1 MITIFYGKKIMEL
14 RVLNYF
20 VATAQ
25 ELNMTRAAQK
35 LLVSQP
41 ALSRQIADLE
51 DELGVKL
58 FNRQPRHLSLT
69 PAGQYLFEQAKEILA
84 LTTKTKSNLQSSA
97 VISGDLTIAAGESIA
112 MQRIMNIISNI
123 VQDYPTVKIH
133 ILSGDY
139 EFAEKKLNIGTVDF
153 AVIIGNL
160 NLSNYAS
167 IQMPEKDVWGLL
179 MTKDDP
185 LAKKDTIT
193 PEDLIGRTILNSQQA
208 DTMHYFDNWFGNYKD
223 QLNFIGTVNLSF
235 NGTLL
240 VKNKAA
246 LMLTLDKIANTSD
259 ESGLTFRPITPAMKE
274 PITVIWKNET
284 NMSPVAEL
292 FLNRLQASISDE

>member
-1 MITIFYGKKIMEL
+1 MEL

-20 VATAQ
+20 VATAE

-58 FNRQPRHLSLT
+58 FNRRSRHLTLT
-69 PAGQYLFEQAKEILA
+69 PAGQYLLEQAKEILA
-84 LTTKTKSNLQSSA
+84 LTAKTKSNLQSST
-97 VISGDLTIAAGESIA
+97 VISGDLTIAAGESYA
-112 MQRIMNIISNI
+112 MQRIMDILSNII
-123 VQDYPTVKIH
+123 QDYPTVKIH

-160 NLSNYAS
+160 NLSNYAAL
-167 IQMPEKDVWGLL
+167 QLPEKDVWGVL
-179 MTKDDP
+179 MPEDDP
-185 LAKKDTIT
+185 LTKKDKIT
-193 PEDLIGRTILNSQQA
+193 PADLIGRNILNSQQA
-208 DTMHYFDNWFGNYKD
+208 EHMHYFDNLFGNYKD
-223 QLNFIGTVNLSF
+223 QVNFIGTVNLNF
-235 NGTLL
+235 NGTLM

-246 LMLTLDKIANTSD
+246 LLLTLDKLANVSKG
-259 ESGLTFRPITPAMKE
+259 SGLTFRPITPAIKE
-274 PITVIWKNET
+274 PITVIWKHGT
-284 NMSPVAEL
+284 NLSPAAKL
-292 FLNRLQASISDE
+292 FLNRLQASIADK

>member
-1 MITIFYGKKIMEL
+1 MEL

-51 DELGVKL
+51 GELGVKL
-58 FNRQPRHLSLT
+58 FNRQPRHLTLT
-69 PAGQYLFEQAKEILA
+69 PAGQYLYEQAKEILTLA
-84 LTTKTKSNLQSSA
+84 SKTKSNLQSSA
-97 VISGDLTIAAGESIA
+97 VISGDLTIAAGESFA
-112 MQRIMNIISNI
+112 MQRLMNIVSNI
-123 VQDYPTVKIH
+123 IRDYPTVKIH

-139 EFAEKKLNIGTVDF
+139 EFAERRLDTGAVDF

-160 NLSNYAS
+160 PLDNYAS
-167 IQMPEKDVWGLL
+167 LQLPEKDTWGVL

-185 LAKKDTIT
+185 LAKKSAIT
-193 PEDLIGRTILNSQQA
+193 AEDLVGRNVLNSQQA
-208 DTMHYFDNWFGNYKD
+208 ENRKYFDSWFGNYKE
-223 QLNFIGTVNLSF
+223 QINIIGTVNLNF

-246 LMLTLDKIANTSD
+246 IMLTLDKLANISD
-259 ESGLTFRPITPAMKE
+259 ESNLTFRPITPMLKQ
-274 PITVIWKNET
+274 PVTVIWKRET
-284 NMSPVAEL
+284 NLSPVADL
-292 FLNRLQASISDE
+292 FLNRLRASIDDD

>member
-1 MITIFYGKKIMEL
+1 MEL

-58 FNRQPRHLSLT
+58 FNRQPQHLTLT
-69 PAGQYLFEQAKEILA
+69 PAGQYLYEQAKEILTLA
-84 LTTKTKSNLQSSA
+84 SKTKSNLQSSA
-97 VISGDLTIAAGESIA
+97 VISGDLTIAAGESFA
-112 MQRIMNIISNI
+112 MQRLMNIVSNI
-123 VQDYPTVKIH
+123 IRDYPTVKIH

-139 EFAEKKLNIGTVDF
+139 EFAERRLDTGAVDF

-160 NLSNYAS
+160 PLDNYAS
-167 IQMPEKDVWGLL
+167 LQLPEKDTWGVL

-185 LAKKDTIT
+185 LAKKSAIT
-193 PEDLIGRTILNSQQA
+193 AEDLVGRNVLNSQQA
-208 DTMHYFDNWFGNYKD
+208 ENRKYFDSWFGNYKE
-223 QLNFIGTVNLSF
+223 QINIIGTVNLNF

-246 LMLTLDKIANTSD
+246 IMLTLDKLANISD
-259 ESGLTFRPITPAMKE
+259 ESNLTFRPITPMLKQ
-274 PITVIWKNET
+274 PVTVIWKRET
-284 NMSPVAEL
+284 NKSPVADL
-292 FLNRLQASISDE
+292 FLNRLRASIDDD

>member
-1 MITIFYGKKIMEL
+1 MEL
-14 RVLNYF
+14 RILNYF

-58 FNRQPRHLSLT
+58 FNRQPRHLTLT
-69 PAGQYLFEQAKEILA
+69 PAGQYLYEQAKEILTLA
-84 LTTKTKSNLQSSA
+84 SKTKSNLQSSA
-97 VISGDLTIAAGESIA
+97 VISGDLTIAAGESFA
-112 MQRIMNIISNI
+112 MQRLMNIVSNI
-123 VQDYPTVKIH
+123 IRDYPTVKIH

-139 EFAEKKLNIGTVDF
+139 EFAERRLNTGAVDF

-160 NLSNYAS
+160 PLDNYAS
-167 IQMPEKDVWGLL
+167 LQLPEKDTWGVL

-185 LAKKDTIT
+185 LAKKSAIT
-193 PEDLIGRTILNSQQA
+193 AEDLDGRNVLNSQQA
-208 DTMHYFDNWFGNYKD
+208 ENRKYFDSWFGNYKE
-223 QLNFIGTVNLSF
+223 QINIIGTVNLNF

-246 LMLTLDKIANTSD
+246 IMLTLDKLANISD
-259 ESGLTFRPITPAMKE
+259 ESNLTFRPITPMLKQ
-274 PITVIWKNET
+274 PVTVIWKREN
-284 NMSPVAEL
+284 NLSPVADL
-292 FLNRLQASISDE
+292 FLNRLRASIDDD

>member
-1 MITIFYGKKIMEL
+1 MEL

-58 FNRQPRHLSLT
+58 FNRQPRHLTLT
-69 PAGQYLFEQAKEILA
+69 PAGQYLYEQAKEILTLA
-84 LTTKTKSNLQSSA
+84 SKTKSNLQSSA
-97 VISGDLTIAAGESIA
+97 VISGDLTIAAGESFA
-112 MQRIMNIISNI
+112 MQRLMNIVSNI
-123 VQDYPTVKIH
+123 IRDYPTVKIH

-139 EFAEKKLNIGTVDF
+139 EFAERRLNTGAVDF

-160 NLSNYAS
+160 PLDNYAS
-167 IQMPEKDVWGLL
+167 LQLPEKDTWGVL

-185 LAKKDTIT
+185 LAKKSAIT
-193 PEDLIGRTILNSQQA
+193 AEDLVGRNVLNSQQA
-208 DTMHYFDNWFGNYKD
+208 ENRKYFDSWFGNYKE
-223 QLNFIGTVNLSF
+223 QINIIGTVNLNF

-246 LMLTLDKIANTSD
+246 IMLTLDKLANISD
-259 ESGLTFRPITPAMKE
+259 ESNLTFRPITPMLKQ
-274 PITVIWKNET
+274 PVTVIWKRET
-284 NMSPVAEL
+284 NLSSVADL
-292 FLNRLQASISDE
+292 FLNRLRASIDDD

>member
-1 MITIFYGKKIMEL
+1 MEL

-58 FNRQPRHLSLT
+58 FNRQLRHLTLT
-69 PAGQYLFEQAKEILA
+69 PAGQYLYEQAKEILTLA
-84 LTTKTKSNLQSSA
+84 SKTKSNLQSSA
-97 VISGDLTIAAGESIA
+97 VISGDLTIAAGESFA
-112 MQRIMNIISNI
+112 MQRLMNIVSNI
-123 VQDYPTVKIH
+123 IRDYPTVKIH

-139 EFAEKKLNIGTVDF
+139 EFAERRLDTGAVDF

-160 NLSNYAS
+160 PLDNYAS
-167 IQMPEKDVWGLL
+167 LQLPEKDTWGVL

-185 LAKKDTIT
+185 LAKKSAIT
-193 PEDLIGRTILNSQQA
+193 AEDLVGRNVLNSQQA
-208 DTMHYFDNWFGNYKD
+208 ENRKYFDSWFGNYKE
-223 QLNFIGTVNLSF
+223 QINIIGTVNLNF

-246 LMLTLDKIANTSD
+246 IMLTLDKLANISD
-259 ESGLTFRPITPAMKE
+259 ESNLTFRPITPMLKQ
-274 PITVIWKNET
+274 PVTVIWKRET
-284 NMSPVAEL
+284 NKSPVADL
-292 FLNRLQASISDE
+292 FLNRLRASIDDD

>member
-1 MITIFYGKKIMEL
+1 MEL

-58 FNRQPRHLSLT
+58 FNRQPRHLTLT
-69 PAGQYLFEQAKEILA
+69 PAGQYLYEQAKEILTLA
-84 LTTKTKSNLQSSA
+84 SKTKSNLQSSA
-97 VISGDLTIAAGESIA
+97 VISGDLTIAAGESFA
-112 MQRIMNIISNI
+112 MQRLMNIVSNI
-123 VQDYPTVKIH
+123 IRDYPTVKIH

-139 EFAEKKLNIGTVDF
+139 EFAERRLDTGAVDF

-160 NLSNYAS
+160 PLDNYAS
-167 IQMPEKDVWGLL
+167 LQLPEKDKWGVL

-185 LAKKDTIT
+185 LAKKSAIT
-193 PEDLIGRTILNSQQA
+193 AEDLVGRNVLNSQQA
-208 DTMHYFDNWFGNYKD
+208 ENRKYFDSWFGNYKE
-223 QLNFIGTVNLSF
+223 QINIIGTVNLNF

-246 LMLTLDKIANTSD
+246 IMLTLDKLANISD
-259 ESGLTFRPITPAMKE
+259 ESNLTFRPITPMLKQ
-274 PITVIWKNET
+274 PVTVIWKRET
-284 NMSPVAEL
+284 NKSPVADL
-292 FLNRLQASISDE
+292 FLNRLRASIDDD

>member
-1 MITIFYGKKIMEL
+1 MEL

-58 FNRQPRHLSLT
+58 FNRQPRHLTLT
-69 PAGQYLFEQAKEILA
+69 PAGQYLYEQAKEILTLA
-84 LTTKTKSNLQSSA
+84 SKTKSNLQSSA
-97 VISGDLTIAAGESIA
+97 VISGDLTIAAGESFA
-112 MQRIMNIISNI
+112 MQRLMNIVSNI
-123 VQDYPTVKIH
+123 IRDYPTVKIH

-139 EFAEKKLNIGTVDF
+139 EFAERRLDTGAVDF

-160 NLSNYAS
+160 PLDNYAS
-167 IQMPEKDVWGLL
+167 LQLPEKDTWGVL

-185 LAKKDTIT
+185 LAKKSAIT
-193 PEDLIGRTILNSQQA
+193 AEDLVGRNVLNSQQA
-208 DTMHYFDNWFGNYKD
+208 ENRKYFDSWFGNYKE
-223 QLNFIGTVNLSF
+223 QINIIGTVNLNF

-246 LMLTLDKIANTSD
+246 IMLTLDKLANISD
-259 ESGLTFRPITPAMKE
+259 ESNLTFRPITPMLKQ
-274 PITVIWKNET
+274 PVTVIWKRET
-284 NMSPVAEL
+284 NKSPVADL
-292 FLNRLQASISDE
+292 FLNRLRA

>member
-1 MITIFYGKKIMEL
+1 MEL

-58 FNRQPRHLSLT
+58 FNRQPRHLTLT
-69 PAGQYLFEQAKEILA
+69 PAGQYLYEQAKEILILA
-84 LTTKTKSNLQSSA
+84 SKTKSNLQSSA
-97 VISGDLTIAAGESIA
+97 VISGDLTIAAGESFA
-112 MQRIMNIISNI
+112 MQRLMNIVSNI
-123 VQDYPTVKIH
+123 IRDYPTVKIH

-139 EFAEKKLNIGTVDF
+139 EFAERRLNTGAVDF

-160 NLSNYAS
+160 PLDNYAS
-167 IQMPEKDVWGLL
+167 LQLPEKDTWGVL

-185 LAKKDTIT
+185 LAKKSAIT
-193 PEDLIGRTILNSQQA
+193 AEDLVGRNVLNSQKA
-208 DTMHYFDNWFGNYKD
+208 ENRKYFDSWFGNYKE
-223 QLNFIGTVNLSF
+223 QINIIGTVNLNF

-246 LMLTLDKIANTSD
+246 IMLTLDKLANISD
-259 ESGLTFRPITPAMKE
+259 ESNLTFRPITPMLKQ
-274 PITVIWKNET
+274 PVTVIWKRET
-284 NMSPVAEL
+284 NLSPVADL
-292 FLNRLQASISDE
+292 FLNRLRASIDDD

>member
-1 MITIFYGKKIMEL
+1 MEL

-58 FNRQPRHLSLT
+58 FNRQPRHLTLT
-69 PAGQYLFEQAKEILA
+69 PAGQYLYEQAKEILTLA
-84 LTTKTKSNLQSSA
+84 SKTKSNLQSSA
-97 VISGDLTIAAGESIA
+97 VISGDLTIAAGESFA
-112 MQRIMNIISNI
+112 MQRLMNIVSNI
-123 VQDYPTVKIH
+123 IRDYPTVKIH

-139 EFAEKKLNIGTVDF
+139 EFAERHLNTGAVDF

-160 NLSNYAS
+160 PLDNYAS
-167 IQMPEKDVWGLL
+167 LQLPEKDTWGVL

-185 LAKKDTIT
+185 LAKKSAIT
-193 PEDLIGRTILNSQQA
+193 AEDLVGRNVLNSQQA
-208 DTMHYFDNWFGNYKD
+208 GNRKYFDSWFGNYKE
-223 QLNFIGTVNLSF
+223 QINIIGTVNLNF

-246 LMLTLDKIANTSD
+246 IMLTLDKLANISD
-259 ESGLTFRPITPAMKE
+259 ESNLTFRPITPMLKQ
-274 PITVIWKNET
+274 PVTVIWKRET
-284 NMSPVAEL
+284 NLSPVADL
-292 FLNRLQASISDE
+292 FLNRLRASIDDD

>member
-1 MITIFYGKKIMEL
+1 MEL

-58 FNRQPRHLSLT
+58 FNRQPRHLTLT
-69 PAGQYLFEQAKEILA
+69 PAGQYLYEQAKEILTLA
-84 LTTKTKSNLQSSA
+84 SKTKSNLQSSA
-97 VISGDLTIAAGESIA
+97 VISGDLTIAAGESFA
-112 MQRIMNIISNI
+112 MQRLMNIVSNI
-123 VQDYPTVKIH
+123 IRDYPTVKIH

-139 EFAEKKLNIGTVDF
+139 EFAERRLNTGAVDF

-160 NLSNYAS
+160 PLDNYAS
-167 IQMPEKDVWGLL
+167 LQLPEKDTWGVL

-185 LAKKDTIT
+185 LAKKSAIT
-193 PEDLIGRTILNSQQA
+193 AEDLVGRNVLNSQQA
-208 DTMHYFDNWFGNYKD
+208 ENRKYFDSWFGNYKE
-223 QLNFIGTVNLSF
+223 QINIIGTVNLNF

-246 LMLTLDKIANTSD
+246 IMLTLDKLANISD
-259 ESGLTFRPITPAMKE
+259 ESNLTFRPITPMLKQ
-274 PITVIWKNET
+274 PVTVIWKRET
-284 NMSPVAEL
+284 NLSPVADL
-292 FLNRLQASISDE
+292 FLNRLRASIDDD

>member
-1 MITIFYGKKIMEL
+1 MEL

-58 FNRQPRHLSLT
+58 FNRQPRHLTLT
-69 PAGQYLFEQAKEILA
+69 PAGQYLYEQAKEILTLA
-84 LTTKTKSNLQSSA
+84 SKTKSNLQSSA
-97 VISGDLTIAAGESIA
+97 VISGDLTIAAGESFA
-112 MQRIMNIISNI
+112 MQRLMNIVSNI
-123 VQDYPTVKIH
+123 IRDYPTVKIH

-139 EFAEKKLNIGTVDF
+139 EFAERRLNTGAVDF

-160 NLSNYAS
+160 PLDNYAS
-167 IQMPEKDVWGLL
+167 LQLPEKDTWGVL

-185 LAKKDTIT
+185 LAKKSAIT
-193 PEDLIGRTILNSQQA
+193 AEDLVGRNVLNSQQA
-208 DTMHYFDNWFGNYKD
+208 ENRKYFDSWFGNYKE
-223 QLNFIGTVNLSF
+223 QINIIGTVNLNF

-246 LMLTLDKIANTSD
+246 IMLTLNKLANISD
-259 ESGLTFRPITPAMKE
+259 ESNLTFRPITPMLKQ
-274 PITVIWKNET
+274 PVTVIWKRET
-284 NMSPVAEL
+284 NLSPVADL
-292 FLNRLQASISDE
+292 FLNRLRASIDDD

>member
-1 MITIFYGKKIMEL
+1 MEL

-58 FNRQPRHLSLT
+58 FNRQPRHLTLT
-69 PAGQYLFEQAKEILA
+69 PAGQYLYEQAKEILTLA
-84 LTTKTKSNLQSSA
+84 SKTKSNLQSSA
-97 VISGDLTIAAGESIA
+97 VISGDLTIAAGESFA
-112 MQRIMNIISNI
+112 MQRLMNIVSNI
-123 VQDYPTVKIH
+123 IRDYPTVKIH

-139 EFAEKKLNIGTVDF
+139 EFAERRLDTGAVDF

-160 NLSNYAS
+160 PLDNYAS
-167 IQMPEKDVWGLL
+167 LQLPEKDTWGVL

-185 LAKKDTIT
+185 LAKKSAIT
-193 PEDLIGRTILNSQQA
+193 AEDLVGRNVLNSQQA
-208 DTMHYFDNWFGNYKD
+208 ENRKYFDSWFGNYKE
-223 QLNFIGTVNLSF
+223 QINIIGTVNLNF

-246 LMLTLDKIANTSD
+246 IMLTLDKLANISD
-259 ESGLTFRPITPAMKE
+259 ESNLTFRPITPMLKQQV
-274 PITVIWKNET
+274 TVIWKRET
-284 NMSPVAEL
+284 NKSPVADL
-292 FLNRLQASISDE
+292 FLNRLRASIDDD

>member
-1 MITIFYGKKIMEL
+1 MEL

-58 FNRQPRHLSLT
+58 FNRQPRHLTLT
-69 PAGQYLFEQAKEILA
+69 PAGQYLYEQAKEILTLA
-84 LTTKTKSNLQSSA
+84 SKTKSNLQSSA
-97 VISGDLTIAAGESIA
+97 VISGDLTIAAGESFA
-112 MQRIMNIISNI
+112 MQRLMNIVSNI
-123 VQDYPTVKIH
+123 IRDYPTVKIH

-139 EFAEKKLNIGTVDF
+139 EFAERRLDTGAVDF

-160 NLSNYAS
+160 PLDNYAS
-167 IQMPEKDVWGLL
+167 LQLAEKDTWGVL

-185 LAKKDTIT
+185 LAKKSAIT
-193 PEDLIGRTILNSQQA
+193 AEDLVGRNVLNSQQA
-208 DTMHYFDNWFGNYKD
+208 ENRKYFDSWFGNYKE
-223 QLNFIGTVNLSF
+223 QINIIGTVNLNF

-246 LMLTLDKIANTSD
+246 IMLTLDKLANISD
-259 ESGLTFRPITPAMKE
+259 ESNLTFRPITPMLKQ
-274 PITVIWKNET
+274 PVTVIWKRET
-284 NMSPVAEL
+284 NLSSVADL
-292 FLNRLQASISDE
+292 FLNHLRASIDDD

>member
-1 MITIFYGKKIMEL
+1 MEL

-25 ELNMTRAAQK
+25 ELNMTRAAQR

-58 FNRQPRHLSLT
+58 FNRQPRHLTLT
-69 PAGQYLFEQAKEILA
+69 PAGQYLYEQAKEILTLA
-84 LTTKTKSNLQSSA
+84 SKTKSNLQSSA
-97 VISGDLTIAAGESIA
+97 VISGDLTIAAGESFA
-112 MQRIMNIISNI
+112 MQRLMNIVSNI
-123 VQDYPTVKIH
+123 IRDYPTVKIH

-139 EFAEKKLNIGTVDF
+139 EFAERRLDTGAVDF

-160 NLSNYAS
+160 PLDNYAS
-167 IQMPEKDVWGLL
+167 LQLPEKDTWGVL

-185 LAKKDTIT
+185 LAKKSAIT
-193 PEDLIGRTILNSQQA
+193 AEDLVGRNVLNSQQA
-208 DTMHYFDNWFGNYKD
+208 ENRKYFDSWFGNYKE
-223 QLNFIGTVNLSF
+223 QINIIGTVNLNF

-246 LMLTLDKIANTSD
+246 IMLTLDKLANISD
-259 ESGLTFRPITPAMKE
+259 ESNLTFRPITPMLKQ
-274 PITVIWKNET
+274 PVTVIWKRET
-284 NMSPVAEL
+284 NLSPVADL
-292 FLNRLQASISDE
+292 FLNRLRASIDDD

>member
-1 MITIFYGKKIMEL
+1 MEL

-58 FNRQPRHLSLT
+58 FNRQPRHLTLT
-69 PAGQYLFEQAKEILA
+69 PAGQYLYEQAKEILTLA
-84 LTTKTKSNLQSSA
+84 SKTKSNLQSSA
-97 VISGDLTIAAGESIA
+97 VISGDLTIAAGESFA
-112 MQRIMNIISNI
+112 MQRLMNIVSNI
-123 VQDYPTVKIH
+123 IRDYPTVKIH
-133 ILSGDY
+133 ILSGNY
-139 EFAEKKLNIGTVDF
+139 EFAERRLNTGAVDF

-160 NLSNYAS
+160 PLDNYAS
-167 IQMPEKDVWGLL
+167 LQLPEKDTWGVL

-185 LAKKDTIT
+185 LAKKSAIT
-193 PEDLIGRTILNSQQA
+193 AEDLVGRNVLNSQQA
-208 DTMHYFDNWFGNYKD
+208 ENRKYFDSWFGNYKE
-223 QLNFIGTVNLSF
+223 QINIIGTVNLNF

-240 VKNKAA
+240 VKNKTAI
-246 LMLTLDKIANTSD
+246 MLTLDKLANISD
-259 ESGLTFRPITPAMKE
+259 ESNLTFRPITPMLKQ
-274 PITVIWKNET
+274 PVTVIWKRET
-284 NMSPVAEL
+284 NLSPVADL
-292 FLNRLQASISDE
+292 FLNRLRASIDDD

>member
-1 MITIFYGKKIMEL
+1 MEL

-58 FNRQPRHLSLT
+58 FNRQPRHLTLT
-69 PAGQYLFEQAKEILA
+69 PAGQYLYEQAKEILTLA
-84 LTTKTKSNLQSSA
+84 SKTKSNLQSSA
-97 VISGDLTIAAGESIA
+97 VISGDLTIAAGEIFA
-112 MQRIMNIISNI
+112 MQRLMNIVSNI
-123 VQDYPTVKIH
+123 IRDYPTVKIH

-139 EFAEKKLNIGTVDF
+139 EFAERRLNTGAVDF

-160 NLSNYAS
+160 PLDNYAS
-167 IQMPEKDVWGLL
+167 LQLPEKDTWGVL

-185 LAKKDTIT
+185 LAKKSAIT
-193 PEDLIGRTILNSQQA
+193 AEDLVGRNVLNSQQA
-208 DTMHYFDNWFGNYKD
+208 ENRKYFDSWFGNYKE
-223 QLNFIGTVNLSF
+223 QINIIGTVNLNF

-246 LMLTLDKIANTSD
+246 IMLTLDKLANISD
-259 ESGLTFRPITPAMKE
+259 ESNLTFRPITPMLKQ
-274 PITVIWKNET
+274 PVTVIWKRET
-284 NMSPVAEL
+284 NLSPVADL
-292 FLNRLQASISDE
+292 FLNRLRASIDDD

>member
-1 MITIFYGKKIMEL
+1 MEL

-58 FNRQPRHLSLT
+58 FNRQPRHLTLT
-69 PAGQYLFEQAKEILA
+69 PAGQYLYEQAKEILTLA
-84 LTTKTKSNLQSSA
+84 SKTKSNLQSSA
-97 VISGDLTIAAGESIA
+97 VISGDLTIAAGESFA
-112 MQRIMNIISNI
+112 MQRLMNIVSNI
-123 VQDYPTVKIH
+123 IRDYPTVKIH

-139 EFAEKKLNIGTVDF
+139 EFAERRLNTGAVDF

-160 NLSNYAS
+160 PLDNYAS
-167 IQMPEKDVWGLL
+167 LQLPEKDTWGVL

-185 LAKKDTIT
+185 LAKKSAIT
-193 PEDLIGRTILNSQQA
+193 AEDLVGRNVLNSQQA
-208 DTMHYFDNWFGNYKD
+208 ENRKYFDSWFGNYKE
-223 QLNFIGTVNLSF
+223 QINIIGTVNLNF

-246 LMLTLDKIANTSD
+246 IMLTLDKLANISD
-259 ESGLTFRPITPAMKE
+259 ESNLTFRPITPMLKQ
-274 PITVIWKNET
+274 PVTVIWKRET
-284 NMSPVAEL
+284 NLSPVADL
-292 FLNRLQASISDE
+292 FLNCLRASIDDD

>member
-1 MITIFYGKKIMEL
+1 MEL

-25 ELNMTRAAQK
+25 ELNMTRAAQR

-58 FNRQPRHLSLT
+58 FNRQPRHLTLT
-69 PAGQYLFEQAKEILA
+69 PAGQYLYEQAKEILTLA
-84 LTTKTKSNLQSSA
+84 SKTKSNLQSSA
-97 VISGDLTIAAGESIA
+97 VISGDLTIAAGESFA
-112 MQRIMNIISNI
+112 MQRLMNIVSNI
-123 VQDYPTVKIH
+123 IRDYPTVKIH

-139 EFAEKKLNIGTVDF
+139 EFAERRLNTGAVDF

-160 NLSNYAS
+160 PLDNYAS
-167 IQMPEKDVWGLL
+167 LQLPEKDTWGVL

-185 LAKKDTIT
+185 LAKKSAIT
-193 PEDLIGRTILNSQQA
+193 AEDLVGRNVLNSQQA
-208 DTMHYFDNWFGNYKD
+208 ENRKYFDSWFGNYKE
-223 QLNFIGTVNLSF
+223 QINIIGTVNLNF

-246 LMLTLDKIANTSD
+246 IMLTLDKLANISD
-259 ESGLTFRPITPAMKE
+259 ESNLTFKPITPMLKQ
-274 PITVIWKNET
+274 PVTVIWKRET
-284 NMSPVAEL
+284 NLSPVADL
-292 FLNRLQASISDE
+292 FLNRLRASIDDD

>member
-1 MITIFYGKKIMEL
+1 MEL

-25 ELNMTRAAQK
+25 ELNMTKAAQK

-58 FNRQPRHLSLT
+58 FNRQPLHLTLT
-69 PAGQYLFEQAKEILA
+69 PSGQYFLEQAKEILA
-84 LTTKTKSNLQSSA
+84 LTAKTKSNLQSSA
-97 VISGDLTIAAGESIA
+97 VISGDLTIAAGESVG
-112 MQRIMNIISNI
+112 MQRLMNIVSNI
-123 VQDYPTVKIH
+123 IQDYPTVRIH

-153 AVIIGNL
+153 AAIIGNV
-160 NLSNYAS
+160 NISNYAS
-167 IQMPEKDVWGLL
+167 IQLPERDVWGVL
-179 MTKDDP
+179 MTMDDP
-185 LAKKDTIT
+185 LAEKKVIT
-193 PEDLIGRTILNSQQA
+193 PADLVGRTVLNSQQA

-223 QLNFIGTVNLSF
+223 DVNFIGTVNLSF

-240 VKNKAA
+240 VKNNAA
-246 LMLTLDKIANTSD
+246 VMLTLD
-259 ESGLTFRPITPAMKE
+259 ELPPI
-274 PITVIWKNET
+274 
-284 NMSPVAEL
+284 
-292 FLNRLQASISDE
+292 R

>member
-1 MITIFYGKKIMEL
+1 MEL

-58 FNRQPRHLSLT
+58 FNRQPRHLTLT
-69 PAGQYLFEQAKEILA
+69 PAGQYLYEQAKEILTLA
-84 LTTKTKSNLQSSA
+84 SKTKSNLQSSA
-97 VISGDLTIAAGESIA
+97 VISGDLTIAAGESFA
-112 MQRIMNIISNI
+112 MQRLMNIVSNI
-123 VQDYPTVKIH
+123 IRDYPTVKIH

-139 EFAEKKLNIGTVDF
+139 EFAERRLDTGAVDF

-160 NLSNYAS
+160 PLDNYAS
-167 IQMPEKDVWGLL
+167 LQLPEKDTWGVL

-185 LAKKDTIT
+185 LTKKSAIT
-193 PEDLIGRTILNSQQA
+193 AEDLVGRNVLNSQQA
-208 DTMHYFDNWFGNYKD
+208 ENRKYFDSWFGNYKE
-223 QLNFIGTVNLSF
+223 QINIIGTVNLNF

-246 LMLTLDKIANTSD
+246 IMLTLDKLANISD
-259 ESGLTFRPITPAMKE
+259 ESNLTFRPITPMLKQ
-274 PITVIWKNET
+274 PVTVIWKRET
-284 NMSPVAEL
+284 NLSPVADL
-292 FLNRLQASISDE
+292 FLNRLRASIDDD

>member
-1 MITIFYGKKIMEL
+1 MEL

-51 DELGVKL
+51 GELGVKL
-58 FNRQPRHLSLT
+58 FNRQPRHLTLT
-69 PAGQYLFEQAKEILA
+69 PAGQYLYEQAKEILTLA
-84 LTTKTKSNLQSSA
+84 SKTKSNLQSSA
-97 VISGDLTIAAGESIA
+97 VISGDLTIAAGESFA
-112 MQRIMNIISNI
+112 MQRLMNIVSNI
-123 VQDYPTVKIH
+123 IRDYPTVKIH

-139 EFAEKKLNIGTVDF
+139 EFAERRLDTGAVDF

-160 NLSNYAS
+160 PLDNYAS
-167 IQMPEKDVWGLL
+167 LQLPEKDTWGVL

-185 LAKKDTIT
+185 LAKKSAIT
-193 PEDLIGRTILNSQQA
+193 AEDLVGRNVLNSQQA
-208 DTMHYFDNWFGNYKD
+208 ENRKYFDSWFGNCKE
-223 QLNFIGTVNLSF
+223 QINIIGTVNLNF

-246 LMLTLDKIANTSD
+246 IMLTLDKLANISD
-259 ESGLTFRPITPAMKE
+259 ESNLTFRPITPMLKQ
-274 PITVIWKNET
+274 PVTVIWKRET
-284 NMSPVAEL
+284 NKSPVADL
-292 FLNRLQASISDE
+292 FLNRLRASIDDD

>member
-1 MITIFYGKKIMEL
+1 MEL

-58 FNRQPRHLSLT
+58 FNRQPRHLTLT
-69 PAGQYLFEQAKEILA
+69 PAGQYLYEQAKEILTLA
-84 LTTKTKSNLQSSA
+84 SKTKSNLQSSA
-97 VISGDLTIAAGESIA
+97 VISGDLTIAAGESFA
-112 MQRIMNIISNI
+112 MQRLMNIVSNI
-123 VQDYPTVKIH
+123 IRDYPTVKIH

-139 EFAEKKLNIGTVDF
+139 EFAERRLNTGAVDF

-160 NLSNYAS
+160 PLDNYAS
-167 IQMPEKDVWGLL
+167 LQLAEKDTWGVL

-185 LAKKDTIT
+185 LAKKSAIT
-193 PEDLIGRTILNSQQA
+193 AEDLVGRNVLNSQQA
-208 DTMHYFDNWFGNYKD
+208 ENRKYFDSWFGNYKE
-223 QLNFIGTVNLSF
+223 QINIIGTVNLNF

-246 LMLTLDKIANTSD
+246 IMLTLDKLANISD
-259 ESGLTFRPITPAMKE
+259 ESNLTFRPITPMLKQ
-274 PITVIWKNET
+274 PVTVIWKRET
-284 NMSPVAEL
+284 NLSPVADL
-292 FLNRLQASISDE
+292 FLNRLRASIDDD

>member
-1 MITIFYGKKIMEL
+1 MEL

-58 FNRQPRHLSLT
+58 FNRQPRHLTLT
-69 PAGQYLFEQAKEILA
+69 PAGQYLYEQAKEILTLA
-84 LTTKTKSNLQSSA
+84 SKTKSNLQSSA
-97 VISGDLTIAAGESIA
+97 VISGDLTIAAGESFA
-112 MQRIMNIISNI
+112 MQRLMNIVSNI
-123 VQDYPTVKIH
+123 IRDYPTVKIH

-139 EFAEKKLNIGTVDF
+139 EFAERRLDTGAVDF

-160 NLSNYAS
+160 PLDNYAS
-167 IQMPEKDVWGLL
+167 LQLPEKDTWGVL

-185 LAKKDTIT
+185 LAKKSAIT
-193 PEDLIGRTILNSQQA
+193 AEDLVGRKVLNSQQA
-208 DTMHYFDNWFGNYKD
+208 ENRKYFDSWFGNYKE
-223 QLNFIGTVNLSF
+223 QINIIGTVNLNF

-246 LMLTLDKIANTSD
+246 IMLTLDKLANISD
-259 ESGLTFRPITPAMKE
+259 ESNLTFRPITPMLKQ
-274 PITVIWKNET
+274 PVTVIWKRET
-284 NMSPVAEL
+284 NKSPVADL
-292 FLNRLQASISDE
+292 FLNRLRASIDDD

>member
-1 MITIFYGKKIMEL
+1 MEL

-58 FNRQPRHLSLT
+58 FNRQPRHLTLT
-69 PAGQYLFEQAKEILA
+69 PAGQYLYEQAKEILTLA
-84 LTTKTKSNLQSSA
+84 SKTKSNLQSSA
-97 VISGDLTIAAGESIA
+97 VISGDLTIAAGESFA
-112 MQRIMNIISNI
+112 MQRLMNIVSNI
-123 VQDYPTVKIH
+123 IRDYPTVKIH

-139 EFAEKKLNIGTVDF
+139 EFAERRLDTGAVDF
-153 AVIIGNL
+153 AIIIGNL
-160 NLSNYAS
+160 PLDNYAS
-167 IQMPEKDVWGLL
+167 LQLPEKDTWGVL

-185 LAKKDTIT
+185 LAKKSAIT
-193 PEDLIGRTILNSQQA
+193 AEDLVGRNVLNSQQA
-208 DTMHYFDNWFGNYKD
+208 ENRKYFDSWFGNYKE
-223 QLNFIGTVNLSF
+223 QINIIGTVNLNF

-246 LMLTLDKIANTSD
+246 IMLTLDKLANMSD
-259 ESGLTFRPITPAMKE
+259 ESNLTFRPITPMLKQ
-274 PITVIWKNET
+274 PVTVIWKRET
-284 NMSPVAEL
+284 NKSPVADL
-292 FLNRLQASISDE
+292 FLNRLRASIDDD

>member
-1 MITIFYGKKIMEL
+1 MEL

-58 FNRQPRHLSLT
+58 FNRQPRHLTLT
-69 PAGQYLFEQAKEILA
+69 PAGQYLYEQAKEILTLA
-84 LTTKTKSNLQSSA
+84 SKTKSNLQSSA
-97 VISGDLTIAAGESIA
+97 VISGDLTIAAGESFA
-112 MQRIMNIISNI
+112 MQRLMNIVSNI
-123 VQDYPTVKIH
+123 IRDYPTVKIH

-139 EFAEKKLNIGTVDF
+139 EFAERRLNTGAVDF

-160 NLSNYAS
+160 PLDNYAS
-167 IQMPEKDVWGLL
+167 LQLPEKDTWGVL

-185 LAKKDTIT
+185 LAKKSSIT
-193 PEDLIGRTILNSQQA
+193 AEDLVGRNVLNSQQA
-208 DTMHYFDNWFGNYKD
+208 ENRKYFDSWFGNYKE
-223 QLNFIGTVNLSF
+223 QINIIGTVNLNF

-246 LMLTLDKIANTSD
+246 IMLTLDKLANISD
-259 ESGLTFRPITPAMKE
+259 ESNLTFRPITPMLKQ
-274 PITVIWKNET
+274 PVTVIWKRET
-284 NMSPVAEL
+284 NLSPVADL
-292 FLNRLQASISDE
+292 FLNRLRASIDDD

>member
-1 MITIFYGKKIMEL
+1 MEL

-58 FNRQPRHLSLT
+58 FNRQPRHLTLT
-69 PAGQYLFEQAKEILA
+69 PAGQYLYEQAKEILTLA
-84 LTTKTKSNLQSSA
+84 SKTKSNLQSSA
-97 VISGDLTIAAGESIA
+97 VISGDLTIAAGESFA
-112 MQRIMNIISNI
+112 MQRLMNIVSNI
-123 VQDYPTVKIH
+123 IRDYPTVKIH
-133 ILSGDY
+133 ILSSDY
-139 EFAEKKLNIGTVDF
+139 EFAERRLNTGAVDF

-160 NLSNYAS
+160 PLDNYAS
-167 IQMPEKDVWGLL
+167 LQLPEKDTWGVL

-185 LAKKDTIT
+185 LAKKSAIT
-193 PEDLIGRTILNSQQA
+193 AEDLVGRNVLNSQQA
-208 DTMHYFDNWFGNYKD
+208 ENRKYFDSWFGNYKE
-223 QLNFIGTVNLSF
+223 QINIIGTVNLNF

-246 LMLTLDKIANTSD
+246 IMLTLDKLANISD
-259 ESGLTFRPITPAMKE
+259 ESNLTFRPITPMLKQ
-274 PITVIWKNET
+274 PVTVIWKRET
-284 NMSPVAEL
+284 NLSPVADL
-292 FLNRLQASISDE
+292 FLNRLRASIDDD

>member
-1 MITIFYGKKIMEL
+1 MEL

-58 FNRQPRHLSLT
+58 FNRQPRHLTLT
-69 PAGQYLFEQAKEILA
+69 PAGQYLYEQAKEILTLA
-84 LTTKTKSNLQSSA
+84 SKTKSNLQSSA
-97 VISGDLTIAAGESIA
+97 VISGDLTIAAGESFA
-112 MQRIMNIISNI
+112 MQRLMNIVSNI
-123 VQDYPTVKIH
+123 IRDYPTVKIH

-139 EFAEKKLNIGTVDF
+139 EFAERRLDTGAVDF

-160 NLSNYAS
+160 PLDNYAS
-167 IQMPEKDVWGLL
+167 LQLPEKDTWGVL

-185 LAKKDTIT
+185 LAKKSAIT
-193 PEDLIGRTILNSQQA
+193 AENLVGRNVLNSQQA
-208 DTMHYFDNWFGNYKD
+208 ENRKYFDSWFGNYKE
-223 QLNFIGTVNLSF
+223 QINIIGTVNLNF

-246 LMLTLDKIANTSD
+246 IMLTLDKLANISD
-259 ESGLTFRPITPAMKE
+259 ESNLTFRPITPMLKQ
-274 PITVIWKNET
+274 PVTVIWKRET
-284 NMSPVAEL
+284 NLSSVADL
-292 FLNRLQASISDE
+292 FLNHLRASIDDD

>member
-1 MITIFYGKKIMEL
+1 MEL

-25 ELNMTRAAQK
+25 ELNMTKAAQK
-35 LLVSQP
+35 LLISQP

-58 FNRQPRHLSLT
+58 FSRQPRHLTLT
-69 PAGQYLFEQAKEILA
+69 PSGQYLLEQAKEILA
-84 LTTKTKSNLQSSA
+84 LTAKTKSNLQSSA
-97 VISGDLTIAAGESIA
+97 VISGDLTIAAGESIG
-112 MQRIMNIISNI
+112 MQRIMNIVSNI
-123 VQDYPTVKIH
+123 IQDYPTVKIH

-153 AVIIGNL
+153 AVIIGNV

-167 IQMPEKDVWGLL
+167 LQMPEKDTWGIL

-185 LAKKDTIT
+185 LAKKDVIT
-193 PEDLIGRTILNSQQA
+193 PKDLVGRAVLNSQQA
-208 DTMHYFDNWFGNYKD
+208 DAMHYFDNWLGNYKD
-223 QLNFIGTVNLSF
+223 QVNFIGTVNLSF

-246 LMLTLDKIANTSD
+246 LMITLDNIANTSD
-259 ESGLTFRPITPAMKE
+259 QSGLVFKPITPKMQE
-274 PITVIWKNET
+274 SITVIWKHET

>member
-1 MITIFYGKKIMEL
+1 MEL

-51 DELGVKL
+51 GELGVKL
-58 FNRQPRHLSLT
+58 FNRQPRHLTLT
-69 PAGQYLFEQAKEILA
+69 PAGQYLYEQAKEILTLA
-84 LTTKTKSNLQSSA
+84 SKTKSNLQSSA
-97 VISGDLTIAAGESIA
+97 VISGDLTIAAGESFA
-112 MQRIMNIISNI
+112 MQRLMNIVSNI
-123 VQDYPTVKIH
+123 IRDYPTVKIH

-139 EFAEKKLNIGTVDF
+139 EFAERRLNTGAVDF

-160 NLSNYAS
+160 PLDNYAS
-167 IQMPEKDVWGLL
+167 LQLPEKDTWGVL

-185 LAKKDTIT
+185 LAKKSAIT
-193 PEDLIGRTILNSQQA
+193 AEDLVGRNVLNSQQA
-208 DTMHYFDNWFGNYKD
+208 ENRKYFDSWFGNYKE
-223 QLNFIGTVNLSF
+223 QINIIGTVNLNF

-246 LMLTLDKIANTSD
+246 IMLTLDKLANISD
-259 ESGLTFRPITPAMKE
+259 ESNLTFRPITPMLKQ
-274 PITVIWKNET
+274 PVTVIWKRET
-284 NMSPVAEL
+284 NLSSVADL
-292 FLNRLQASISDE
+292 FLNRLRASIDDD

>member
-1 MITIFYGKKIMEL
+1 MEL

-58 FNRQPRHLSLT
+58 FNRQPRHLTLT
-69 PAGQYLFEQAKEILA
+69 PAGQYLYEQAKEILTLA
-84 LTTKTKSNLQSSA
+84 SKTKSNLQSSA
-97 VISGDLTIAAGESIA
+97 VISGDLTIAAGESFA
-112 MQRIMNIISNI
+112 MQRLMNIVSNI
-123 VQDYPTVKIH
+123 IRDYPTVKIH

-139 EFAEKKLNIGTVDF
+139 EFAERHLNTGAVDF

-160 NLSNYAS
+160 PLDNYAS
-167 IQMPEKDVWGLL
+167 LQLPEKDTWGVL

-185 LAKKDTIT
+185 LAKKSAIT
-193 PEDLIGRTILNSQQA
+193 AEDLVGRNVLNSQQA
-208 DTMHYFDNWFGNYKD
+208 ENRKYFDSWFGNYKE
-223 QLNFIGTVNLSF
+223 QINIIGTVNLNF

-246 LMLTLDKIANTSD
+246 IMLTLDKLANISD
-259 ESGLTFRPITPAMKE
+259 ESNLTFRPITPMLKQ
-274 PITVIWKNET
+274 PVTVIWKRET
-284 NMSPVAEL
+284 NLSPVADL
-292 FLNRLQASISDE
+292 FLNRLRASIDDD

>member
-1 MITIFYGKKIMEL
+1 MEL

-58 FNRQPRHLSLT
+58 FNRQPRHLTLT
-69 PAGQYLFEQAKEILA
+69 PAGQYLYEQAKEILTLA
-84 LTTKTKSNLQSSA
+84 SKTKSNLQSSA
-97 VISGDLTIAAGESIA
+97 VISGDLTIAAGESFA
-112 MQRIMNIISNI
+112 MQRLMNIVSNI
-123 VQDYPTVKIH
+123 IRDYPTVKIH

-139 EFAEKKLNIGTVDF
+139 EFAERRLDTGAVDF

-160 NLSNYAS
+160 PLDNYAS
-167 IQMPEKDVWGLL
+167 LQLPEKDTWGVL

-185 LAKKDTIT
+185 LAKKSAIT
-193 PEDLIGRTILNSQQA
+193 AEDLVGRNVLNSQQA
-208 DTMHYFDNWFGNYKD
+208 ENRKYFDSWFGNYKE
-223 QLNFIGTVNLSF
+223 QINIIGINLNF

-246 LMLTLDKIANTSD
+246 IMLTLDKLANISD
-259 ESGLTFRPITPAMKE
+259 ESNLTFRPITPMLKQ
-274 PITVIWKNET
+274 PVTVIWKRET
-284 NMSPVAEL
+284 NKSPVADL
-292 FLNRLQASISDE
+292 FLNRLRASIDDD

>member
-1 MITIFYGKKIMEL
+1 MEL

-51 DELGVKL
+51 GELGVKL
-58 FNRQPRHLSLT
+58 FNRQPRHLTLT
-69 PAGQYLFEQAKEILA
+69 PAGQYLYEQAKEILTLA
-84 LTTKTKSNLQSSA
+84 SKTKSNLQSSA
-97 VISGDLTIAAGESIA
+97 VISGDLTIAAGESFA
-112 MQRIMNIISNI
+112 MQRLMNIVSNI
-123 VQDYPTVKIH
+123 IRDYPTVKIH

-139 EFAEKKLNIGTVDF
+139 EFSERSLNTGAVDF

-160 NLSNYAS
+160 PLDNYAS
-167 IQMPEKDVWGLL
+167 LQLPEKDTWGVL

-185 LAKKDTIT
+185 LAKKSAIT
-193 PEDLIGRTILNSQQA
+193 AEDLVGRNVLNSQQA
-208 DTMHYFDNWFGNYKD
+208 ENRKYFDSWFGNYKE
-223 QLNFIGTVNLSF
+223 QINIIGTVNLNF

-246 LMLTLDKIANTSD
+246 IMLTLDKLANISD
-259 ESGLTFRPITPAMKE
+259 ESNLTFRPITPMLKQ
-274 PITVIWKNET
+274 PVTVIWKRET
-284 NMSPVAEL
+284 NLSPVADL
-292 FLNRLQASISDE
+292 FLNRLRASIDDD

>member
-1 MITIFYGKKIMEL
+1 MEL

-25 ELNMTRAAQK
+25 ELNMTKAAQK

-58 FNRQPRHLSLT
+58 FNRQPRHLTLT
-69 PAGQYLFEQAKEILA
+69 PSGQYLLEQAKEILA
-84 LTTKTKSNLQSSA
+84 LTAKTKSNLQSSA
-97 VISGDLTIAAGESIA
+97 VISGDLTIAAGESVG
-112 MQRIMNIISNI
+112 MQRLMNIVSNI
-123 VQDYPTVKIH
+123 IQDYPTVKIH

-153 AVIIGNL
+153 AAIIGDV
-160 NLSNYAS
+160 NYAS
-167 IQMPEKDVWGLL
+167 IQLPERDVWGVL
-179 MTKDDP
+179 MTMDDP
-185 LAKKDTIT
+185 LAEKKLIT
-193 PEDLIGRTILNSQQA
+193 PADLVGRTVLNSQQA

-223 QLNFIGTVNLSF
+223 DVNFIGTVNLSF

-240 VKNKAA
+240 VKNNAA
-246 LMLTLDKIANTSD
+246 VMLTLDKIANTSSK
-259 ESGLTFRPITPAMKE
+259 SGLTFRPIAPTLSE
-274 PITVIWKNET
+274 PITVIWKHET
-284 NMSPVAEL
+284 NLSPVAEL
-292 FLNRLQASISDE
+292 FLNRLQASIADD

>member
-1 MITIFYGKKIMEL
+1 MEL

-58 FNRQPRHLSLT
+58 FNRQPRHLTLT
-69 PAGQYLFEQAKEILA
+69 PAGQYLYEQAKEILTLA
-84 LTTKTKSNLQSSA
+84 SKTKSNLQSSA
-97 VISGDLTIAAGESIA
+97 VISGDLTIAASESFA
-112 MQRIMNIISNI
+112 MQRLMNIVSNI
-123 VQDYPTVKIH
+123 IRDYPTVKIH

-139 EFAEKKLNIGTVDF
+139 EFAERRLNTGAVDF

-160 NLSNYAS
+160 PLDNYAS
-167 IQMPEKDVWGLL
+167 LQLPEKDTWGVL

-185 LAKKDTIT
+185 LAKKSAIT
-193 PEDLIGRTILNSQQA
+193 AEDLVGRNVLNSQQA
-208 DTMHYFDNWFGNYKD
+208 ENRKYFDSWFGNYKE
-223 QLNFIGTVNLSF
+223 QINIIGTVNLNF

-246 LMLTLDKIANTSD
+246 IMLTLDKLANISD
-259 ESGLTFRPITPAMKE
+259 ESNLTFRPITTMLKQPV
-274 PITVIWKNET
+274 TVIWKRET
-284 NMSPVAEL
+284 NLSPVADL
-292 FLNRLQASISDE
+292 FLNRLRASIDDD